1 MNPRYLRDL
10 SVVSACLEADV
21 AVFLWGPPGSGKS
34 SAIRRVAE
42 ERNYRLTEMT
52 PSILDP
58 TDLLGLP
65 YQVGESTRYA
75 APDWLADILRAP
87 EERHLIFLDE
97 LNLAPPAVTNA
108 CLRLVLERAAHTAQ
122 FPPGV
127 RFAGAGNDPSQVPT
141 AQFLSPAMA
150 NRFAHVE
157 WEGLSDIDLLEA
169 KLAGYPVPPLPPP
182 MEKSWEALAAAFSAA
197 RPAMRNDFT
206 SGKGEAAKTGRGY
219 PTSRSWDML
228 TRALPYAGGDGDT
241 ERGLATAILGAA
253 AASEFIQ
260 YVATADLIDPKE
272 WLADPELARPLER
285 DDLTSA
291 ALLAVA
297 AEAAKEPLRGDRLAA
312 AIHVCCQ
319 MAEVSGRQSIC
330 VAALR
335 TINNKVTE
343 YTAANKGRSSQKIS
357 QAIDRMRTA
366 FSESLKALDAHQQA
380 LRRRGAA

>member
-65 YQVGESTRYA
+65 YQVGQSTRYA
-75 APDWLADILRAP
+75 TPDWLADILEVP

-97 LNLAPPAVTNA
+97 MNLAPPAVTNA
-108 CLRLVLERAAHTAQ
+108 CLRLVLERAAHTTQ
-122 FPPGV
+122 LPPGV

-157 WEGLSDIDLLEA
+157 WEGLSDMELLEA
-169 KLAGYPVPPLPPP
+169 EMGGYPVPPLPSPVD
-182 MEKSWEALAAAFSAA
+182 KNWKTLHAAFGAA
-197 RPAMRNDFT
+197 RPAMGNDFLG
-206 SGKGEAAKTGRGY
+206 GKGEAAKTGRGY
-219 PTSRSWDML
+219 PTSRSWRML
-228 TRALPYAGGDGDT
+228 TRALPHAGGDGDV
-241 ERGLATAILGAA
+241 ERGLAEAIVGSA

-260 YVATADLIDPKE
+260 FAATADLIDPKE
-272 WLADPELARPLER
+272 WLEDPKLARPLER

-312 AIHVCCQ
+312 AIHVFCQ

-330 VAALR
+330 APAIRV
-335 TINNKVTE
+335 TNDKVTE
-343 YTAANKGRSSQKIS
+343 YFAERKGRGSQKIS
-357 QAIDRMRTA
+357 QAIERMHTA
-366 FSESLKALDAHQQA
+366 FGESLKALDAHQQA
-380 LRRRGAA
+380 IKRGSR

>member
-75 APDWLADILRAP
+75 SPDWLADILEVP
-87 EERHLIFLDE
+87 EDRHLIFLNE
-97 LNLAPPAVTNA
+97 LNLAPTAVTNA
-108 CLRLVLERAAHTAQ
+108 CLRLVLERAAHTTQ
-122 FPPGV
+122 LPPGV

-150 NRFAHVE
+150 NRFAHVD
-157 WEGLSDIDLLEA
+157 WEGLSGVDLLEA
-169 KLAGYPVPPLPPP
+169 RLAGYPVPAQLPPVD
-182 MEKSWEALAAAFSAA
+182 KNWKALYAAFAAA
-197 RPAMRNDFT
+197 RPAMGNDFLG
-206 SGKGEAAKTGRGY
+206 GKGEAAKTGRGY

-228 TRALPYAGGDGDT
+228 TRALPYAGGDGDA
-241 ERGLATAILGAA
+241 ERGLAEAIVGTA

-260 YVATADLIDPKE
+260 FAATADLIDPKE
-272 WLADPELARPLER
+272 WMEDPKLARPLER

-330 VAALR
+330 APALR
-335 TINNKVTE
+335 AINNKVSE
-343 YTAANKGRSSQKIS
+343 YFAERKGRGSQKIS
-357 QAIDRMRTA
+357 QAIERMHTA
-366 FSESLKALDAHQQA
+366 FGESLKALDAHQRA
-380 LRRRGAA
+380 IRRGVSS